1 MSAANPMS
9 MRVGQGWDTHM
20 LVPGRDLVLGGVN
33 IPHHKGLWGHSD
45 ADALIHAVI
54 DALLGAMGQGDIGE
68 WFPDTAAEWAGA
80 DSAALLQAVVQHAKG
95 AGWTIANVDT
105 TVIAQAPKLSPYKA
119 AIRDRLASILE
130 VAPDCVNVK
139 AKTAEG
145 LGPVGSGASI
155 EAQAVALLVR
165 YA

>member
-9 MRVGQGWDTHM
+9 MRVGQGWDTHL

-80 DSAALLQAVVQHAKG
+80 DSAALLQAVVQRAKG